1 MGRQVG
7 GTDSSQDKAFEIG
20 RRALDARTSV
30 ITVVGDLDLATAPQL
45 KWMLLDAIEEGRSHL
60 ILDLSGASFMD
71 STALGVLVG
80 VNRNLEDG
88 GVLAIVCAHPGLLQ
102 IFELSGMDG
111 LFAISPTLED
121 ALAGVRARSGV
132 AAHVAGAG

>member
-1 MGRQVG
+1 MRRQVG
-7 GTDSSQDKAFEIG
+7 STGSSQDTDFEIG

-30 ITVVGDLDLATAPQL
+30 ITVAGELDLATAPQL
-45 KWMLLDAIEEGRSHL
+45 KWMLLDAIEEGRSQL

-80 VNRNLEDG
+80 VNRNIEDG
-88 GVLAIVCAHPGLLQ
+88 GVLTIVCAHPGLLQ
-102 IFELSGMDG
+102 IFELSGVDG
-111 LFAISPTLED
+111 VFAISPTFED

-132 AAHVAGAG
+132 AAHVAEAG